1 MVTVVSRPRLDR
13 ESDQRESRRA
23 IDGMKME
30 RGKREE
36 EEEEEEEEVKR
47 KRKTAG
53 EGGLGKQGP
62 VIFRM
67 GNFVWMASGHFR
79 TAQQQTLH
87 FTSHRD

>member
-1 MVTVVSRPRLDR
+1 MRMTMLGFNKVRHLQDHLQLQSIEIRTHELRSVEKMVTVVSRPRLDR

-53 EGGLGKQGP
+53 EGG
-62 VIFRM
+62 
-67 GNFVWMASGHFR
+67 
-79 TAQQQTLH
+79 
-87 FTSHRD
+87 